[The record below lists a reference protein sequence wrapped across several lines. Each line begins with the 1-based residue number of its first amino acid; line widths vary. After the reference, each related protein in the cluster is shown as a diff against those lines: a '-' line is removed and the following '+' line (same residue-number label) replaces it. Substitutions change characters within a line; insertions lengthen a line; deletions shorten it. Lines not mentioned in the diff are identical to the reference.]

1 VPHFVYADL
10 GRFIGLRNLQTN
22 TKRRRKMNQFF
33 QMLRKDHVEVKGIL
47 GQLKETKE
55 SAPKKREALFQK
67 LREELVPHMKA
78 EESTFYPALL
88 AKKEARED
96 AMEGIEEHH
105 VSDMVLKELE
115 SMSKGEDQWGAK
127 MYVFKELVEH
137 HIKDEEKKVF
147 KSAEKALGHDE
158 IQNIMKQFEQDKQ
171 KIKKNLK

>member
-10 GRFIGLRNLQTN
+10 GRLIGLRNHQT
-22 TKRRRKMNQFF
+22 TAKRRRKMNQFF
-33 QMLRKDHVEVKGIL
+33 QMLKKDHAELKETL

-55 SAPKKREALFQK
+55 SAPKKREELFQK

-88 AKKEARED
+88 AKNEARED

-158 IQNIMKQFEQDKQ
+158 IQNIMKQFELEKQ
-171 KIKKNLK
+171 KIKKSLK